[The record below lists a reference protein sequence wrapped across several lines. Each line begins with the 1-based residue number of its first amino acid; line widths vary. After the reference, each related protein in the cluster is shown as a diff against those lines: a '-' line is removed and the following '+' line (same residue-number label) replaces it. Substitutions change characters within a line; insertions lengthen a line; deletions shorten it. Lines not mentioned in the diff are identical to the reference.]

1 MIIVHR
7 LNGAEFAI
15 NSELIETV
23 EENPDTTIT
32 LVGRRR
38 FLVAETVDEVIEAVT
53 EYRRSIVGAPFVV
66 PGLGT
71 AGGPGASEG
80 VG

>member
-38 FLVAETVDEVIEAVT
+38 FLVAETVDEIIDAVT
-53 EYRRSIVGAPFVV
+53 AYRRSVAGAPFAIPNVDG
-66 PGLGT
+66 PDGLP
-71 AGGPGASEG
+71 A
-80 VG
+80 

>member
-38 FLVAETVDEVIEAVT
+38 FLVAESVEEVIDAVT
-53 EYRRSIVGAPFVV
+53 VYRRSIAGAPVVV
-66 PGLGT
+66 PNVDE
-71 AGGPGASEG
+71 PYEH
-80 VG
+80 

>member
-38 FLVAETVDEVIEAVT
+38 FLVAESVEEVIDAVT
-53 EYRRSIVGAPFVV
+53 AYRRSIAGAPFVV
-66 PGLGT
+66 PN
-71 AGGPGASEG
+71 
-80 VG
+80 VD